1 MRAARYCRD
10 VFLNAL
16 RPLARATA
24 YGVVLLLALVWLTSA
39 LASFLQ
45 PFFDLGKPRVGDAII
60 AFGGALHL
68 RPRGILELAHMLVGL
83 KLLLGTYLLIIVMFA
98 AYERLRWRRS
108 NDDMLDVGLLVSAI
122 GSIVASAPLVMQ
134 GEGVRVFVGELMLC
148 VIASGLT
155 LFARRPRA
163 LSAANVVS
171 IAIAP
176 VAAEPI
182 LPQTAEDE
190 RQAA

>member
-1 MRAARYCRD
+1 MRAARNCRD
-10 VFLNAL
+10 VFLHASC
-16 RPLARATA
+16 PLARATA
-24 YGVVLLLALVWLTSA
+24 YGIVLLLAVLWVTSA

-60 AFGGALHL
+60 ALGGALHL
-68 RPRGILELAHMLVGL
+68 PPRGILELAHMLVGL
-83 KLLLGTYLLIIVMFA
+83 KLMLGTYLLMVVMFA

-122 GSIVASAPLVMQ
+122 GSIIASAPLVMQ

-155 LFARRPRA
+155 LFARRPQA
-163 LSAANVVS
+163 LAAANVVP
-171 IAIAP
+171 IATAP
-176 VAAEPI
+176 VAAEPN
-182 LPQTAEDE
+182 LPQTAEGE